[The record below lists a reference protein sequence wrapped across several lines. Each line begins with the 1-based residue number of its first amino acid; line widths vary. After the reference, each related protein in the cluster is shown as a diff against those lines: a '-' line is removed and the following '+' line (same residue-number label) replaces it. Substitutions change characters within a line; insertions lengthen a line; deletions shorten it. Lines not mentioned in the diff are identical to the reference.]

1 MIIKNIFFNL
11 KYLDNVKFEGFEW
24 DEKKEKTYQSLAN
37 NVKRIFNDE
46 LKHSNFGCVGIY
58 MFILVNYKMGLN
70 FGDLD
75 NKQPSRDVLMDKFL
89 NGDHLS
95 ENELLFLI
103 NTSTLLNS
111 CIDKKFIKSVIEVT
125 NKDII

>member
-1 MIIKNIFFNL
+1 
-11 KYLDNVKFEGFEW
+11 
-24 DEKKEKTYQSLAN
+24 
-37 NVKRIFNDE
+37 
-46 LKHSNFGCVGIY
+46 
-58 MFILVNYKMGLN
+58 
-70 FGDLD
+70 
-75 NKQPSRDVLMDKFL
+75 MDKFL